1 MGAKTDHSTMLK
13 SSPLWDI
20 LPTLSVVCPSSSFS
34 WIFACTGGM
43 FVLSLRNCLITCTWV
58 RLQPSVLWRDSN
70 DRTTLTLQEKSAVPG
85 LCVTILFCCCLA
97 VKIPFDLV
105 GHMKAK
111 SVMNCWKL
119 HQPKRCDPEH
129 FTLKIKHVDC
139 VKTQLHNTI
148 NMRSFNALFLS
159 CPHPSLPFLLSSPF
173 LSSSLLSFPLLFSPF
188 LPSALLSS
196 PLVGMCTAAECL
208 VVCAVLNINW
218 ESVEDLSPKW

>member
-20 LPTLSVVCPSSSFS
+20 LPTVSVVCSSSSFS

-43 FVLSLRNCLITCTWV
+43 FVLSVRNCLITCAWV

-70 DRTTLTLQEKSAVPG
+70 NRTTLTPQEKSAILV

-97 VKIPFDLV
+97 VKMLFDPV
-105 GHMKAK
+105 GNMKAK

-119 HQPKRCDPEH
+119 NQPKRCDPAH

-148 NMRSFNALFLS
+148 NMRSFNTLFLS
-159 CPHPSLPFLLSSPF
+159 PKILSCPRLSLPFLLSSP
-173 LSSSLLSFPLLFSPF
+173 LLSFPLLCSPLFSSSLSSPLLLLACV
-188 LPSALLSS
+188 LPLSALLS
-196 PLVGMCTAAECL
+196 VQC
-208 VVCAVLNINW
+208 
-218 ESVEDLSPKW
+218 